1 MHEKVTE
8 GSFIYS
14 FTG

>member
-1 MHEKVTE
+1 MWEKVTE